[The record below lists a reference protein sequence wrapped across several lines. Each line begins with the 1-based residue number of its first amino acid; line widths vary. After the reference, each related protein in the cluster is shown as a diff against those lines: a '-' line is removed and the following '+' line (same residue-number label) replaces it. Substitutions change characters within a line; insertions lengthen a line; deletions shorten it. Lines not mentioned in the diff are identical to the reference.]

1 MQGLLI
7 RFFGRKYRIGLV
19 CATLIRNGV
28 TRKKLSLIADRRN
41 EYERM
46 VYMQMICA
54 QVQCAQVLCFD
65 EARIDATSQDRE
77 YGRREGRRVNALRGM
92 VRGARGN
99 SVLAVLSLRGML
111 GVAISSAR
119 GITGAMFMVDF
130 RALILPCLG
139 RWLSEENSVVL
150 CDNAVIHFMPEL
162 HRLITAAGALLIY
175 LPAYGYDKQPVEK
188 ATSKARLWLT
198 QNREISCSD
207 PRLAI
212 RRTFMT
218 VTHSDAAGYFRSC
231 GIEVT
236 EISPGLFI

>member
-1 MQGLLI
+1 VDPTLYVDEMQGLLI
-7 RFFGRKYRIGLV
+7 RFFGRKYRIGLI

-139 RWLSEENSVVL
+139 RWLSEDNSVVL

-212 RRTFMT
+212 RRTFLT
-218 VTHSDAAGYFRSC
+218 VTH

-236 EISPGLFI
+236 EIFPGLFI